1 MIISELVDKGREAL
15 EFERGNLVRE
25 RLSIF
30 HGSLSPDNSLMYD
43 LVINFYDT
51 ILHHRISGM
60 EVLILRKKFLP
71 REIDYAVQLFIDIWK
86 AGYLK
91 ILLRLASYRISGRI
105 SGMEAFIEV
114 SS

>member
-51 ILHHRISGM
+51 ILHQQVGEIQVDRERETERARVRLSSCAAF
-60 EVLILRKKFLP
+60 VSPCRADTARKKLN
-71 REIDYAVQLFIDIWK
+71 
-86 AGYLK
+86 
-91 ILLRLASYRISGRI
+91 S
-105 SGMEAFIEV
+105 
-114 SS
+114 